1 MAEKIY
7 ADIQT
12 LEPKSEIH
20 LYELDVSHLGGD
32 IAYFHAHR
40 QSAPIYWQGKAYH
53 AFPVEATGFAVSGT
67 EAQPTPELMVGDP
80 EGGISTLCALYKDL
94 ARARF
99 TRKRTL
105 LRFLDAENFTA
116 VKDRSAVVDPLTVTH
131 VDLDDPMPEGPVVE
145 VLSVDNIVLT
155 DPLGSFELSYN
166 SRQNMAQESHNFII
180 PSNGA
185 TGEYPYQTAPNGDP
199 TTLIYGG
206 NPMLFGARMRS
217 NVLFTQAV
225 RYTVSMYARPHSG
238 QSPKLA
244 LTLPPLVFGAG
255 KCVLSDS
262 EGNATV
268 SGEVKAFG
276 VEKLPSGWYRL
287 WVSDDASVTRSD
299 ANIQMLMDE
308 APGIADGWEIFG
320 LQVEE
325 SDKPTKYITTNGAA
339 RHVVDYNTPV
349 IKTIILNEPPMS
361 GSSLSYN
368 STVRVMLGNPD
379 ADPNE
384 AFPDDVFYISQKVEQ
399 VPGKYVRFQLKS
411 ALDLDGSYIPS
422 RPVIKNVCGWAMIG
436 GYRGPYCGYT
446 GTAYFDKDDNPVPL
460 REQDEC
466 SYRLK
471 GCQVRFGTYNEL
483 PFGGF
488 PGTTL
493 TKG

>member
-40 QSAPIYWQGKAYH
+40 QSAPIYWQGKEYH

-105 LRFLDAENFTA
+105 LRFLDAENFP
-116 VKDRSAVVDPLTVTH
+116 D
-131 VDLDDPMPEGPVVE
+131 
-145 VLSVDNIVLT
+145 
-155 DPLGSFELSYN
+155 
-166 SRQNMAQESHNFII
+166 
-180 PSNGA
+180 
-185 TGEYPYQTAPNGDP
+185 
-199 TTLIYGG
+199 
-206 NPMLFGARMRS
+206 
-217 NVLFTQAV
+217 
-225 RYTVSMYARPHSG
+225 
-238 QSPKLA
+238 
-244 LTLPPLVFGAG
+244 
-255 KCVLSDS
+255 
-262 EGNATV
+262 
-268 SGEVKAFG
+268 
-276 VEKLPSGWYRL
+276 
-287 WVSDDASVTRSD
+287 
-299 ANIQMLMDE
+299 
-308 APGIADGWEIFG
+308 
-320 LQVEE
+320 
-325 SDKPTKYITTNGAA
+325 
-339 RHVVDYNTPV
+339 
-349 IKTIILNEPPMS
+349 
-361 GSSLSYN
+361 
-368 STVRVMLGNPD
+368 GNPD

-384 AFPDDVFYISQKVEQ
+384 AFPDDVFYISQKIEQ

-460 REQDEC
+460 RDQDEC